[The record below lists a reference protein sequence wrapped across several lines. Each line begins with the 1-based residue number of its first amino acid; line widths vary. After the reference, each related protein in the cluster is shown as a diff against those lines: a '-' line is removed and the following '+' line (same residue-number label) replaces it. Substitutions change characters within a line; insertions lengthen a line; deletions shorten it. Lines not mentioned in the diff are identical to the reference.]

1 MEAIL
6 KFFETVAQF
15 FENILTFIEM
25 TVSGVVWLLTE
36 LPGYYVEIQ
45 TMLTYCPPFLQV
57 FLFASW
63 ILIVL
68 FAVFKL
74 L

>member
-6 KFFETVAQF
+6 NFFESVGSF

-25 TVSGVVWLLTE
+25 MVSGVQWLLTE
-36 LPGYYVEIQ
+36 LPGYYLEVQ
-45 TMLTYCPPFLQV
+45 TMIAYCPPFLQV
-57 FLFASW
+57 FLFGSW
-63 ILIVL
+63 TVIVL